1 MSSLKNIQVNFPLL
15 EKSITVETGTT
26 VADACSLVGFP
37 QNLVCGGKG
46 KCQKCLVTVREN
58 GLVSQVLGCQHAI
71 SQNIEIF
78 ISQEAD
84 LSQILET
91 TDNDQLSFNPRVKVV
106 NVPFSELKTDMCSY
120 DHETIRKVLD
130 QPVTIPSL
138 AVLQKF
144 PAAFHSKDSSS
155 LNFVLFD
162 NELIDIVP
170 GDSEFKA
177 YGVAFD
183 IGTTSVVGYL
193 YDFTTGVLVSQDSA
207 LNKQISFGGDV
218 ISRIDFAS
226 ASAENL
232 KKIQNSILETI
243 NDILSNL
250 YSESNLSQ
258 ESIYGCVFCG
268 NSTMS
273 HLFFGLNPVHL
284 GLAPFT
290 GITRDKITLTAS
302 DLAINMNPLGRITF
316 LPLLGGFVGADTT
329 AVLLSLPK
337 DDSYRLMID
346 LGTNGEI
353 AVGNQNRYY
362 VASTACGPA
371 LEGAGIHMGMRGTSG
386 AIEKVAIV
394 DNDIRY
400 HVIGNVPPIGFCGSG
415 IIDAIAMLFKEGL
428 IYDRGNFVKG
438 DDLEAHPLK
447 DRFKVDETGQRY
459 FVFVSKEDHP
469 DGKEMVI
476 TQKDIRQVQLA
487 KAAIYTGCC
496 LLIENFGIQ
505 PTDLTEIVIAGAFG
519 NYIDV
524 DNAQFIGLLPKFEG
538 VPIRSIGN
546 GAGTGVQLFLL
557 SQDEAKR
564 CEAIPKITTHVEL
577 ATDPNFSRTYMGNT
591 TLGHNG
597 FIEES

>member
-1 MSSLKNIQVNFPLL
+1 MPSLKNIQVIFPLL
-15 EKSITVETGTT
+15 EKSITVEAETT

-46 KCQKCLVTVREN
+46 KCKKCLVTVREN
-58 GLVSQVLGCQHAI
+58 GTVSQVLGCQHVV
-71 SQNIEIF
+71 SPNIEIL
-78 ISQEAD
+78 ISKEAD

-91 TDNDQLSFNPRVKVV
+91 TDNDQLSFNPRFRVITM
-106 NVPFSELKTDMCSY
+106 PFSDLKTEMCSF

-130 QPVTIPSL
+130 LPVTISSL

-144 PAAFHSKDSSS
+144 PTAFHTKDHSS

-170 GDSEFKA
+170 DDTEFRA

-193 YDFTTGVLVSQDSA
+193 YDFTTGVLISQDSA

-226 ASAENL
+226 ESPENL
-232 KKIQNSILETI
+232 KKIQNSVLETI
-243 NDILSNL
+243 NEILANLFSASNL
-250 YSESNLSQ
+250 PQ
-258 ESIYGCVFCG
+258 ERVYGCVFCG

-273 HLFFGLNPVHL
+273 HLFFGLNPVYL

-290 GITRDKITLTAS
+290 GITRDKITLQAS

-337 DDSYRLMID
+337 DDAYRLMID

-353 AVGNQNRYY
+353 AVGNQHKYY

-371 LEGAGIHMGMRGTSG
+371 LEGAGIFMGMRGTSG
-386 AIEKVAIV
+386 AIEKVAMI
-394 DNDIRY
+394 DHQI
-400 HVIGNVPPIGFCGSG
+400 HCKVIGNVPPVGFCGSG
-415 IIDAIAMLFKEGL
+415 IIDAIALLFREGL
-428 IYDRGNFVKG
+428 IYDRGNFIKG

-447 DRFKVDETGQRY
+447 DRIKTDEAGQRY
-459 FVFVSKEDHP
+459 FVFVTKEDNP
-469 DGKEMVI
+469 NGKEMVI

-524 DNAQFIGLLPKFEG
+524 DNAQFIGLLPEFEG

-557 SQDEAKR
+557 SQDEATR
-564 CEAIPKITTHVEL
+564 CEQIPKVTTHIEL

-591 TLGHNG
+591 TLGHKG
-597 FIEES
+597 FVEEA